1 MASRAPC
8 DGVALRTA
16 ALKLFFM
23 HIPKT
28 AGTSFR
34 RFLERAVREGGGSV
48 SERGHD
54 GIWSGDSESYP
65 SYDEF
70 VASGGRP
77 WRDCDLVC
85 GHYPYRVTELL
96 APETVVV
103 TVLRDAIARCLSHVK
118 HQMAL
123 ERQLEKATERDV
135 NEFLTAPRN
144 EMFLQ
149 TIGNLAV
156 KFFSSRAHP
165 DAVVPAVD
173 LSLDLAVE
181 RCCRSQFGFAH
192 ELPAF
197 RERLA
202 GVLGVVASDFA
213 LPRENASKDPFSNA
227 DLTSRNRDFLREINE
242 LDLALEELMEGVLAA
257 RCGRPFKLGTRIAER
272 TR

>member
-1 MASRAPC
+1 
-8 DGVALRTA
+8 
-16 ALKLFFM
+16 M

-34 RFLERAVREGGGSV
+34 RFLELSVRERDGV
-48 SERGHD
+48 VAERERD
-54 GIWSGDSESYP
+54 GIWSGESESYP

-70 VASGGRP
+70 VASKGRP
-77 WRDCDLVC
+77 WRDCDLVS
-85 GHYPYRVTELL
+85 GHYPHHVMELL

-103 TVLRDAIARCLSHVK
+103 TVLRDAIARCISHVK

-123 ERQLEKATERDV
+123 ERQLGGACEPDV
-135 NEFLTAPRN
+135 NGFLAASRN

-165 DAVVPAVD
+165 DAVVSVED

-181 RCCRSQFGFAH
+181 RCSRAQFGFAH

-197 RERLA
+197 QQRLA
-202 GVLGVVASDFA
+202 VGAFGGRAPSRFA
-213 LPRENASKDPFSNA
+213 LPRDNASTDPFSIA
-227 DLTSRNRDFLREINE
+227 DLKGRNRDLLREINE

-257 RCGRPFKLGTRIAER
+257 RCGRAFKLDTRLAER
-272 TR
+272 T

>member
-1 MASRAPC
+1 M
-8 DGVALRTA
+8 
-16 ALKLFFM
+16 KLFFM

-34 RFLERAVREGGGSV
+34 RFLERSVRERGGTV

-77 WRDCDLVC
+77 QRNCDLVC
-85 GHYPYRVTELL
+85 GHYPHHVMDLL

-103 TVLRDAIARCLSHVK
+103 TVLRDAVARSISHVK

-123 ERQLEKATERDV
+123 ERQLEGTCERDV
-135 NEFLTAPRN
+135 NEFLAAPRN

-156 KFFSSRAHP
+156 KFLSSRAHP
-165 DAVVPAVD
+165 DAVVPAED

-181 RCCRSQFGFAH
+181 RCARAQFGFAH

-197 RERLA
+197 QQRL
-202 GVLGVVASDFA
+202 VVDVFGGAPSRFA
-213 LPRENASKDPFSNA
+213 LPRDNASADPFTIA
-227 DLTSRNRDFLREINE
+227 DLESRNRDYLREINE

-257 RCGRPFKLGTRIAER
+257 RCGRAFKLDTRPAER
-272 TR
+272 TW